1 MFFHCLP
8 STDPRNVKMSNSNT
22 DVVIDERIKIEIKE
36 PKDCKVIFLNDDT
49 TPMEWVVSILQSI
62 FKHSA
67 ETATALTIQIH
78 DEGSGVAGI
87 YSYEIAE
94 QKATET
100 INLARQNGFQLKVKI
115 EEE

>member
-1 MFFHCLP
+1 
-8 STDPRNVKMSNSNT
+8 MSKT
-22 DVVIDERIKIEIKE
+22 DVVIDEKIEIEIKE

-49 TPMEWVVSILQSI
+49 TPMDFVVSILQEI
-62 FKHSA
+62 FKHTFD
-67 ETATALTIQIH
+67 TAQALTIQIH
-78 DEGSGVAGI
+78 EEGRGVAGI

-100 INLARQNGFQLKVKI
+100 VNLSRQNGFQLKVKI